1 LKRVF
6 ISRIGVLSS
15 MGTSTE
21 IFWQNLLAGKS
32 NASPLGANHF
42 AHLLPAELK
51 MPATSEN
58 NFIGEWNAL
67 VDALLT
73 QIRPSGNTNTEI
85 DGILWAS
92 GQHGFKFGDAQ
103 AGNRSQQLT
112 SVGVAAGFLSRL
124 PTFGFNLGSP
134 PNIIGQ
140 ANGCVSGISTLEEA
154 FLRIRENGWA
164 RALVVVAEARVR
176 DWLLWP
182 YYKMGLLSSS
192 TDQRLPWTRSFAK
205 DRDGFVKGEGATI
218 LLVES
223 ESHLTDEPYC
233 EVRVA
238 SSWPGGDQVF
248 VPPQDIAKPV
258 RKLQDLTAQVG
269 LRPSDMGYINLYG
282 SGSRLSDDM
291 EVKILAD
298 YLGENSARV
307 PVSALKGHFGHLN
320 TAAAALELAATAL
333 SIKHQVI
340 IPTFGLKADNAV
352 GNLNFICDKPIS
364 CEIKNAVKLAFGF
377 GWISGAA
384 ILSKA

>member
-1 LKRVF
+1 MKRVF
-6 ISRIGVLSS
+6 ISQIGVLSS
-15 MGTSTE
+15 IGTSTK

-32 NASPLGANHF
+32 NASPLGTNHF

-73 QIRPSGNTNTEI
+73 QIRPSRNTNIEI

-103 AGNRSQQLT
+103 SGNRSQQLT
-112 SVGVAAGFLSRL
+112 SAAVSVGLTSRL
-124 PTFGFNLGSP
+124 PTFGFDLRSP
-134 PNIIGQ
+134 QNIIGQ

-154 FLRIRENGWA
+154 FLRIRESGWT

-192 TDQRLPWTRSFAK
+192 NDHGLAWTRSFAK

-218 LLVES
+218 LLVER
-223 ESHLTDEPYC
+223 EGHLTAEPYC
-233 EVRVA
+233 EVRMA
-238 SSWPGGDQVF
+238 RSWPSGDQVF
-248 VPPQDIAKPV
+248 VPPQDIARPV
-258 RKLQDLTAQVG
+258 RKLKDLTAQVG
-269 LRPSDMGYINLYG
+269 LQPSEIDYINLYG

-298 YLGENSARV
+298 YLSENSERV
-307 PVSALKGHFGHLN
+307 PVSALKGYFGHLN

-333 SIKHQVI
+333 SIKHQTI
-340 IPTFGLKADNAV
+340 IPTFGLKVDNAV
-352 GNLNFICDKPIS
+352 GHLNFVCGKPIS

-377 GWISGAA
+377 GWISAAA